1 MGLGLGLVVGL
12 NFKSRIVIEIKL
24 SLLPSPDN
32 PVYYNK
38 AAKLLKMIGIQPKQ
52 AVKTIKISQ
61 SIMATPM
68 SCMNEYQA

>member
-1 MGLGLGLVVGL
+1 MSLGLGL

-24 SLLPSPDN
+24 SLLPSLYN

-52 AVKTIKISQ
+52 AVWTIKIAQ
-61 SIMATPM
+61 STMATPM
-68 SCMNEYQA
+68 SWMNAYQA